1 MNEFR
6 SSHGDG
12 STGALDSPSK
22 LVSKEG
28 TVRKDVKSSRAKI
41 GSTGESPSVSNPYE
55 RRKMKSS

>member
-1 MNEFR
+1 MRKAMRDFR

-28 TVRKDVKSSRAKI
+28 TVRKDVKTS
-41 GSTGESPSVSNPYE
+41 
-55 RRKMKSS
+55 